1 MQTISIIDE
10 FQVLYNYVI
19 LSINDAIHVYYIWR
33 EHCYF
38 NLHILY
44 FNIIHIGLFLELNH
58 LMTWEEISCI
68 YLSIVLLPVFQ
79 HLWQVAMIFMY
90 TLCVPMTRSPC
101 PRGWHYFMCML
112 LCNGHLLVV
121 YIEYITCVICCLR
134 KSEFLAVIFCSSI
147 KLLNKIDLQNE
158 NWSVCNVVL
167 NIKLLLVNLNRKLFS
182 FYIPSFIDI
191 QF

>member
-33 EHCYF
+33 KHCYF

-101 PRGWHYFMCML
+101 PQGWHYFMCML

-121 YIEYITCVICCLR
+121 YINRVYYLCYLLFKEIWVSGCD
-134 KSEFLAVIFCSSI
+134 FFCSSI

-158 NWSVCNVVL
+158 NCNVVL

-182 FYIPSFIDI
+182 FYILSFIDI

>member
-1 MQTISIIDE
+1 MRG
-10 FQVLYNYVI
+10 N
-19 LSINDAIHVYYIWR
+19 
-33 EHCYF
+33 
-38 NLHILY
+38 ILY
-44 FNIIHIGLFLELNH
+44 IF
-58 LMTWEEISCI
+58 I
-68 YLSIVLLPVFQ
+68 YIVLLPVFQ

-101 PRGWHYFMCML
+101 PWGWHYFMCML

-121 YIEYITCVICCLR
+121 YIEYITRVICCLR
-134 KSEFLAVIFCSSI
+134 KSEFLAVIFFCSSI

-158 NWSVCNVVL
+158 NCNVVL